1 MLRSFA
7 DVAESMQGWAQ
18 NLERAWL
25 CMVST
30 TNLGSLTIKIN
41 VCKKDI
47 KLSTFSSYFDELWHR
62 RKNHPTPQKS
72 RQLKRIGSH
81 NFIQKMQNCGEIS
94 NLQILVWHI
103 RFKALSCPSKSHSFN
118 EGEKNIPALGEGRC
132 KSQPRTVIMRMV
144 LLHKLIFSND
154 FLYVCEKIY
163 IC

>member
-1 MLRSFA
+1 MYVKRISY
-7 DVAESMQGWAQ
+7 
-18 NLERAWL
+18 
-25 CMVST
+25 
-30 TNLGSLTIKIN
+30 I
-41 VCKKDI
+41 
-47 KLSTFSSYFDELWHR
+47 STFSSYFDELWHR

-132 KSQPRTVIMRMV
+132 KSRPRTVIMRMV

-154 FLYVCEKIY
+154 FLYVRKYTFLKFSYSESWVPFIKESLNSTCRGRLPSNSKFRKLFF
-163 IC
+163 